1 MHSYYYEGQAIQYMY
16 HGREYADKILYV
28 SEHIPNRIYTKH
40 HEHTIDASW
49 ITNTLDHVGR
59 ITPVARPRTAEQLIV
74 QSPRQPTPDLRTAYE
89 ESLVSLVDAYEL
101 NRLHEQIS
109 EMHRAHAIDLALDAN
124 DAERFKQLTEGAWSS

>member
-1 MHSYYYEGQAIQYMY
+1 MNPYEVGQEIMY
-16 HGREYADKILYV
+16 TYRGVSYADEIAHV
-28 SEHIPNRIYTKH
+28 SATYKWVSTKH
-40 HEHTIDASW
+40 NQHFVDMEEI
-49 ITNTLDHVGR
+49 ITPPMQTR
-59 ITPVARPRTAEQLIV
+59 SITPVTRKTAEQLM
-74 QSPRQPTPDLRTAYE
+74 QEHSKPRQPTPDLRTAYE